1 MAAKCHCS
9 DQVHRIREGTY
20 RVFDKVV
27 IIRVSISSYYLIYLA
42 IRRGFCPSRMTSN
55 N

>member
-27 IIRVSISSYYLIYLA
+27 IIRVSMQSHVADLS
-42 IRRGFCPSRMTSN
+42 GFFQLSMKSGSVFI
-55 N
+55 